1 MLAGEVAGVEIRAM
15 RPADAEAVHSLM
27 MSSLDE
33 FFSPEIPLYFLN
45 QWPRGSFVAADFM
58 GNMLGYVAGASLA
71 GGRAS
76 VALLCVKAS
85 ARGRGIGS
93 ALLRHLETA
102 ARMEGMRAV
111 QLEVKSSNLG
121 AIRFYERRGFIRAE
135 ELPGFYNDGSDGI
148 RMVSSSFGSA
158 N

>member
-1 MLAGEVAGVEIRAM
+1 
-15 RPADAEAVHSLM
+15 
-27 MSSLDE
+27 
-33 FFSPEIPLYFLN
+33 
-45 QWPRGSFVAADFM
+45 
-58 GNMLGYVAGASLA
+58 
-71 GGRAS
+71 
-76 VALLCVKAS
+76 
-85 ARGRGIGS
+85 
-93 ALLRHLETA
+93 
-102 ARMEGMRAV
+102 MRAV